1 MSNAHQAS
9 VHKIEDLHPCSEGR
23 QLHTDR
29 LQKIEG
35 MRSEILKGGDEAQK
49 LKRLPDDIVER
60 LIDEGFF
67 RFALPE
73 ELGGDNSSSME
84 TIEILEHMAAI
95 DASVAWNVML
105 GSEINAMA
113 AGGMDPAL
121 AKEVY
126 LENPRVVMCGGGG
139 PGSTPP
145 RAERQADGSVKVW
158 GQSTFISGCHNANY
172 CFMAAP
178 LMKGDEPE
186 LNDDGMPIMK
196 LWFLP
201 RDQWEIVE
209 TWDVAGMRGSGSDD
223 VKTDGGV
230 VEEKWAGVDLW
241 TVPANYPNPVYR
253 MPTALRLAYNKVAIS
268 LGIARGA
275 LQVFSDIAK
284 NKIPMLSSSSLAK
297 RGIAQYRMGV
307 AEAKYR
313 AARAF
318 VMETMSAVED
328 ELTGNND
335 LPSAKTTQD
344 ARLACVHGANECME
358 VVDLLHNTA
367 GTTGMRMY
375 SPLER
380 KLRDAHGAA
389 THRWVAHPLYEDLG
403 SILLGNEPSPEF
415 AGGAGGPVGPRPAKA
430 S

>member
-1 MSNAHQAS
+1 MSDVHQAS
-9 VHKIEDLHPCSEGR
+9 VHKIEVLHACSEAR
-23 QLHTDR
+23 QAHKAR
-29 LQKIEG
+29 LKKIEDL
-35 MRSEILKGGDEAQK
+35 RAEIVKAGDEAQE
-49 LKRLPDDIVER
+49 LRRLPNDIVER

-113 AGGMDPAL
+113 AGGMNADL
-121 AKEVY
+121 AKEIY
-126 LENPRVVMCGGGG
+126 LDNPRVVMCGGGG

-145 RAERQADGSVKVW
+145 RAERQQNGSVKVW
-158 GQSTFISGCHNANY
+158 GQTTFISGCHNATY

-178 LMKGDEPE
+178 LMKGDELE
-186 LNDDGMPIMK
+186 LNDDGMPVMK

-201 RDQWEIVE
+201 RHQWEIVE
-209 TWDVAGMRGSGSDD
+209 TWDVAGLRGSGSDD
-223 VKTDGGV
+223 VKTEGGV
-230 VEEKWAGVDLW
+230 VEAKWAGVDLW
-241 TVPANYPNPVYR
+241 AVPANYPNPVYR
-253 MPTALRLAYNKVAIS
+253 LPTALRLAYNKVAIS

-275 LQVFSDIAK
+275 LQVFSDIAQ
-284 NKIPMLSSSSLAK
+284 NKIPMLSSTSLAK
-297 RGIAQYRMGV
+297 RGSAQYRMGL
-307 AEAKYR
+307 AEARYR

-318 VMETMSAVED
+318 VMEAMTAVED
-328 ELTGNND
+328 ELTGNDN
-335 LPSAKTTQD
+335 LPSAKSTQD

-403 SILLGNEPSPEF
+403 SILLGNEPGPEF
-415 AGGAGGPVGPRPAKA
+415 AGGAGGPVGPGPTKA
-430 S
+430 